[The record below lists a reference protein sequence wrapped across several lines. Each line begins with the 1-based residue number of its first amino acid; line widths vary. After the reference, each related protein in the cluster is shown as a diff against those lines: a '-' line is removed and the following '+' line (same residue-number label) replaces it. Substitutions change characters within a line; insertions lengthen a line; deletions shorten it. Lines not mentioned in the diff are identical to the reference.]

1 MIGRRVFFPAALC
14 LLILAVL
21 VSFTLGRY
29 PVGIGQIIRFMSRDL
44 FGSGANMVGFHRL
57 DTVLVHIRM
66 PRILGALLAGAALA
80 VSGAVLQAVFVNPLV
95 SSKIIGI
102 VQGASFGAALATI
115 LSFGWFAVQASAC
128 IFGIAAILVAVGI
141 AGLYRGDRIL
151 MLVLGGIISSEL
163 FNAFFFL
170 MKYIADPYSQ
180 LPLINTW
187 FMGGFAL
194 TDARTVFALAFPIL
208 AGIFL
213 AFILAPYLNVLTMGA
228 DEARAMGINAT
239 ALRMVFIGIAAIIGS
254 LTIAMCGP
262 IGWVGLVIPHMVRM
276 LVGPDHRIVLPA
288 CALVGALFLLVVDD
302 LSRVLFQVEIPLDI
316 LTALVGVPVFVVILN
331 SARKG
336 WSQWS

>member
-1 MIGRRVFFPAALC
+1 MIGRRIFFPMAFC
-14 LLILAVL
+14 LLIFAVL

-29 PVGIGQIIRFMSRDL
+29 PVGIEEIIRFMTHL
-44 FGSGANMVGFHRL
+44 FGGGANVLGFHRL

-66 PRILGALLAGAALA
+66 PRILGALLAGAALS

-95 SSKIIGI
+95 SSRLVGI
-102 VQGASFGAALATI
+102 MQGASFGAALATV
-115 LSFGWFAVQASAC
+115 LSLGWFAVQASAC
-128 IFGIAAILVAVGI
+128 IFGIVAVLVAVGI

-163 FNAFFFL
+163 FNSLFSL
-170 MKYIADPYSQ
+170 MKYVADPYSQ

-194 TDARTVFALAFPIL
+194 TDAGTVFTLAFPIL
-208 AGIFL
+208 AGIFIVT
-213 AFILAPYLNVLTMGA
+213 ILSPYLNVLTMGA
-228 DEARAMGINAT
+228 EEAHSMGINAT
-239 ALRMVFIGIAAIIGS
+239 ALRVIFIAISAVISS
-254 LTIAMCGP
+254 LSIAMCGP
-262 IGWVGLVIPHMVRM
+262 VGWVGLVIPHMVRV

-288 CALVGALFLLVVDD
+288 SGLAGAVFLLVVDD
-302 LSRVLFQVEIPLDI
+302 LSRRLFQVEIPLDI
-316 LTALVGVPVFVVILN
+316 LTALVGVPVFVLILN